1 MEEKNKIISNT
12 FSWLFVGLIICF
24 GISYITT
31 LNDDI
36 INQVY
41 GALNGIGYIVYL
53 IAELAIAITLSLFI
67 RKLSPILA
75 KILYIIYTA
84 LTGLSLSGIFI
95 IYTHSSIAFVFLA
108 TAIIFGIFAI
118 VGKVTKID
126 LTKFS
131 TYLFIALISIIV
143 LEIINIFL
151 ANNTLN
157 MILCIVSILVFS
169 GYVAY
174 DIKLAL
180 NKSFLVDS
188 DNKAI
193 YCAFQLFIDF
203 INLFIELLRLFGKF
217 AKNDD

>member
-1 MEEKNKIISNT
+1 MEEKNKLITNT
-12 FSWLFVGLIICF
+12 FGWLFIGLIICF

-31 LNDDI
+31 LNDSI
-36 INQVY
+36 IQQVY

-53 IAELAIAITLSLFI
+53 IAELAIAVTLSLFI
-67 RKLSPILA
+67 RKINPLVA
-75 KILYIIYTA
+75 KILYVVYTA

-95 IYTHSSIAFVFLA
+95 VYTHASIAFVFLA
-108 TAIIFGIFAI
+108 TALIFGAFAI
-118 VGKVTKID
+118 IGKVTKID
-126 LTKFS
+126 LTKFGI
-131 TYLFIALISIIV
+131 YLFVAIIAIII

-157 MILCIVSILVFS
+157 MTICIISILVFS

-180 NKSFLVDS
+180 NKTFLAETE
-188 DNKAI
+188 NKAI

-203 INLFIELLRLFGKF
+203 INIFIDLLRLFGKSD
-217 AKNDD
+217 N